1 MDSIQRIFNLVSE
14 SSHMKKKKVSKKASK
29 KSKKMKGMV
38 GPTPKGAAN
47 RYDHDSFGKVNAST
61 EIAHI
66 LNLIKEAYQDEL
78 ISEEAFLAIADP
90 ILRSLME
97 VKYQGTEQK
106 GTVTAGPKGR
116 TKIVT
121 GPKAK
126 GLNVA
131 ARRRLTRE
139 YGSGVGNPP
148 EGTPITYS
156 KK

>member
-1 MDSIQRIFNLVSE
+1 
-14 SSHMKKKKVSKKASK
+14 
-29 KSKKMKGMV
+29 MKGMV

-97 VKYQGTEQK
+97 QDTTPEELSNL
-106 GTVTAGPKGR
+106 R
-116 TKIVT
+116 
-121 GPKAK
+121 
-126 GLNVA
+126 
-131 ARRRLTRE
+131 RE
-139 YGSGVGNPP
+139 YAGHGQKTTKRSNKKGGGRVPIRKRPP
-148 EGTPITYS
+148 TPP
-156 KK
+156 KKGKIDPKDTPF

>member
-1 MDSIQRIFNLVSE
+1 
-14 SSHMKKKKVSKKASK
+14 MKKKKVSKKASK

-97 VKYQGTEQK
+97 EEHAKEPGYEGHGIPTTKRSRSGKKVPIKRTTPE
-106 GTVTAGPKGR
+106 AG
-116 TKIVT
+116 
-121 GPKAK
+121 
-126 GLNVA
+126 A
-131 ARRRLTRE
+131 ARSASAQSKLEKRLTRAAKR
-139 YGSGVGNPP
+139 SPF
-148 EGTPITYS
+148 
-156 KK
+156 